1 LSTDE
6 VQHLNVYAG
15 LPPDIGTRPPFPPVG
30 GSGSGY
36 GGVAFRTGGSPASQA
51 LYETEVVKR
60 VFTSLSYKPVL
71 IIDSDYDS
79 DDDVWEN
86 EMDAITFARNYG
98 AHIPHMAKM
107 VQDHDDDK
115 MRERLVEGI
124 TSWVKGV
131 QSETAT
137 QDDVVSL
144 KEL

>member
-1 LSTDE
+1 M
-6 VQHLNVYAG
+6 
-15 LPPDIGTRPPFPPVG
+15 
-30 GSGSGY
+30 
-36 GGVAFRTGGSPASQA
+36 QA
-51 LYETEVVKR
+51 LYETEAVKR
-60 VFTSLSYKPVL
+60 VLTSLSYKPVF

-86 EMDAITFARNYG
+86 EMDIITYARNYG

-107 VQDHDDDK
+107 VQDHDDK

-124 TSWVKGV
+124 TSWVKGL

-137 QDDVVSL
+137 QDDAVSL